1 MGTSVRSGTARVLV
15 VRTGGQTVFGQGA
28 RRLAPAPPETEFERG
43 IRRLGYLLDE
53 VSLVLVVA
61 VFAINVYFHK
71 PVLDSLLFSVA
82 LAVGLTPQLLPAII
96 NVNLAHGAQRMAAR
110 GVIVR
115 RVASIENLGSM
126 GVLCTDKTGTLTEG
140 GGRPGDGGDGRGR

>member
-1 MGTSVRSGTARVLV
+1 MGTSVRSGRARVLV
-15 VRTGGQTVFGQGA
+15 VRPGGQPVCGQVP
-28 RRLAPAPPETEFERG
+28 RRLALRPPETEFERG
-43 IRRLGYLLDE
+43 IRRLGYLLTE
-53 VSLVLVVA
+53 VILVLVVA

-115 RVASIENLGSM
+115 RLAPVGNLCRLDVVGN
-126 GVLCTDKTGTLTEG
+126 
-140 GGRPGDGGDGRGR
+140 P